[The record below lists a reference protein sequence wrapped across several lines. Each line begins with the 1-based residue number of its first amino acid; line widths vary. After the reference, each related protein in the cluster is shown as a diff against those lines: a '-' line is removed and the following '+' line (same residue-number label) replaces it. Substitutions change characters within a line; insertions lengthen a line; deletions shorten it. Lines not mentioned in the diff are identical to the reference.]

1 MYIHHQKTNT
11 GRHKCSLFHRYTSA
25 EIRLFIFCSYSLS
38 IIINYSG
45 YSVALKREEAFAQ
58 ALNNYFDCQMFGSA
72 ECDRNY
78 FEDIDPTP
86 VTFPLLTITYIA
98 VPLSTLLYV
107 ANFEKL
113 KLLDMC
119 KTKLKF
125 STKSSG
131 SW

>member
-1 MYIHHQKTNT
+1 MHHQKTD
-11 GRHKCSLFHRYTSA
+11 RDHHKSSLFHRYTSA
-25 EIRLFIFCSYSLS
+25 EIRLVFIFCSYSLTT
-38 IIINYSG
+38 IIG
-45 YSVALKREEAFAQ
+45 YSAYSVVLKRERAFAQ
-58 ALNNYFDCQMFGSA
+58 ALDNYFDCQMFGSA

-86 VTFPLLTITYIA
+86 VTIPLTNIVYIV
-98 VPLSTLLYV
+98 VPVSTLLYV

-113 KLLDMC
+113 KLFDMC

-131 SW
+131 SF